1 MSAMIFLLFFVLAVI
16 GRVAMQYKISGDHG
30 IRPLNK
36 ASTRIAVAS
45 STLLLMS
52 FTSIFILTILDI
64 IEVLKPLMEYNQAL
78 ASVGTVISLAGIA
91 LTVISQ
97 YQMGVAWRIGVDE
110 SEKTELVTKGIYSLI
125 RNPIYTGVYLFG
137 IGLLLLLPNI
147 YMLVSLA
154 IGYLSIEIHVR
165 YVEEPHLLRLHGEAF
180 KKYVNKS
187 GRYLPRFNCGAYKP

>member
-52 FTSIFILTILDI
+52 FTSIFILTILDT
-64 IEVLKPLMEYNQAL
+64 IEVFERLIEYNQAI

-187 GRYLPRFNCGAYKP
+187 GRYLPRFNCGSYKP